1 MNSFLKSMSAAASG
15 MRAQG
20 FRMRV
25 VSENIANADTPGYHR
40 KAITFDNT
48 FNRTHGVS
56 NVKVDRLS
64 LDQSPLELKHDPSHP
79 MADESGNVEMSNVNL
94 MIEMADGREA
104 NRSYEANLAMFQQ
117 ARRMYSGLLN
127 ILNR

>member
-1 MNSFLKSMSAAASG
+1 MNSFLKSMNAASSG

-25 VSENIANADTPGYHR
+25 VSENIANIDTPGYHR
-40 KAITFDNT
+40 KTLSFGNVFSSKT
-48 FNRTHGVS
+48 GVN
-56 NVKVDRLS
+56 NVKVDRMA
-64 LDQSPLELKHDPSHP
+64 LDQSPLQTSYNPSHP
-79 MADESGNVEMSNVNL
+79 MADESGNVELSNVNL

-104 NRSYEANLAMFQQ
+104 SRSYEANLAMFQQ